1 MKPGKWTLM
10 NILYMPV
17 KGIDF
22 VSVYGFRS
30 DFEIVPTMW
39 YFVVVHFISHNKL
52 IHIE

>member
-1 MKPGKWTLM
+1 M

-30 DFEIVPTMW
+30 DFEIVPTS
-39 YFVVVHFISHNKL
+39 VVLFCFSFDFTQQIDTY
-52 IHIE
+52 